1 MQIHNPSW
9 KDIDK
14 LCEKDTEE
22 RKNKKKIDQL
32 E

>member
-22 RKNKKKIDQL
+22 RKIKKIDQL